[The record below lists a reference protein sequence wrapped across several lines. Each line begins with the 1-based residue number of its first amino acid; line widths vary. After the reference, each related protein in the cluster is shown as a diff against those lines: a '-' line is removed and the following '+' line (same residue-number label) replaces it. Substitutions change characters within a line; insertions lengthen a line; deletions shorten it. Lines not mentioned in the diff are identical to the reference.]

1 MKILELLPKGARQIR
16 YIHPHYDYQ
25 EDDEGNVV
33 DEYCINEDICTNVWY
48 ECVDKVHK
56 TKRAVYYRR
65 RTNDLAKDDVRRYG
79 YDIAIHNQ
87 NNETWG
93 SEYCR
98 YVRVRRLGRRVMF
111 IYDEQHMKKI
121 WLKTKRKLDLDK
133 ANRKRKVLKLTP
145 EFTPELK
152 EFSYEDIDT
161 KLGELAR
168 DYYSIMRGETED
180 EYNS

>member
-1 MKILELLPKGARQIR
+1 
-16 YIHPHYDYQ
+16 
-25 EDDEGNVV
+25 
-33 DEYCINEDICTNVWY
+33 
-48 ECVDKVHK
+48 
-56 TKRAVYYRR
+56 
-65 RTNDLAKDDVRRYG
+65 
-79 YDIAIHNQ
+79 
-87 NNETWG
+87 
-93 SEYCR
+93 
-98 YVRVRRLGRRVMF
+98 MF